1 MKVSILLIEILAASY
16 LPNLAEWG
24 KPSLIDSDAS
34 ADAVQNEIL
43 SKLAAEALAK
53 QHLLGADAEKSIKPS
68 GSVKNLKNDD
78 RSDDGR

>member
-24 KPSLIDSDAS
+24 KPSLIDSDAI
-34 ADAVQNEIL
+34 QNEML
-43 SKLAAEALAK
+43 SKIAAELLAK
-53 QHLLGADAEKSIKPS
+53 KHLLGADAEKSIKPS

>member
-16 LPNLAEWG
+16 LPNLHEWG
-24 KPSLIDSDAS
+24 KRSILIGGDAG
-34 ADAVQNEIL
+34 QNEIL

-53 QHLLGADAEKSIKPS
+53 KHLLEADAEKSIKPS

-78 RSDDGR
+78 RNDDGR